1 MFSTRRRCTAS
12 SSAIKMVT
20 AMAFPATCDY
30 LSRFGALKPMAINVL
45 LRGACRVVTCR
56 DVGHSNVKQVRPYGS
71 PFLHPAKILHSTEID
86 RPKVA
91 LRHSEYREVRKTSPM
106 ESRR

>member
-45 LRGACRVVTCR
+45 LRGACGVVRCR
-56 DVGHSNVKQVRPYGS
+56 DAGGEEKPQQVRPEWLRVLPLS
-71 PFLHPAKILHSTEID
+71 EI
-86 RPKVA
+86 PPLNVNPPSGNA
-91 LRHSEYREVRKTSPM
+91 LSGREQH
-106 ESRR
+106 